1 MRADVVSAHLN
12 GEEDESNLAELGSS
26 VVSITK

>member
-1 MRADVVSAHLN
+1 MRADMYLHTSN
-12 GEEDESNLAELGSS
+12 SEEDESNLAELGSS